1 MTDVNA
7 LNGYTQTGTSTTNT
21 ASQNLS
27 ADMNTFLTL
36 LTTQLKYQDPLDP
49 MDTAEFTNQLVQYS
63 SVEQAIQTNEKLDSL
78 LSMNIANL
86 GAQAVS
92 YIGKVAQ
99 VLGNVMPLEGGKAKA
114 TYTLDKNVVSTTIVV
129 KDMNGNIVYSEQGKV
144 TSGTH
149 EFTWDGKDSNGNQ
162 LEDGAYQIIVNPKV
176 ASGEAQATVTTTIF
190 GKVTGVAS
198 DENGIYIQE
207 NGNYK
212 FADINGYTIS
222 YENGKPVAIDTV
234 VLSTQHHP
242 RMSDGNKMKP
252 EFIEAVIEHIIKPV
266 LPQEWLKNTRFLINP
281 TGRFVV
287 GGPQGDCGLTGRK
300 IIVDTYGGAC
310 PHGGGAFSGKD
321 PSKVDRSA
329 AYACRYVAKNIVA
342 AGLASRCQVQVS
354 YAIGV
359 AQPINVTVRTFGTG
373 KIADDKIAELV
384 RRHFDLRPRGI
395 IQMLDLLRPI
405 SSKTAAY
412 GHFGR
417 EEPEFTWERT
427 DKAELLK
434 ADAF

>member
-7 LNGYTQTGTSTTNT
+7 LNGYTQTGTTNNT

-63 SVEQAIQTNEKLDSL
+63 SVEQAIQTNQKLDSL

-162 LEDGAYQIIVNPKV
+162 LEDGAYKIEVSTKV
-176 ASGEAQATVTTTIF
+176 ASGETTVF
-190 GKVTGVAS
+190 GRVTGVAS
-198 DENGIYIQE
+198 DSSGVYVGLGDAVTAGLGDILTVRNDDYFNSDDNTTEGGDEAGDGDDEN
-207 NGNYK
+207 
-212 FADINGYTIS
+212 TT
-222 YENGKPVAIDTV
+222 P
-234 VLSTQHHP
+234 
-242 RMSDGNKMKP
+242 P
-252 EFIEAVIEHIIKPV
+252 EEGGDDDSALETAAAA
-266 LPQEWLKNTRFLINP
+266 L
-281 TGRFVV
+281 GR
-287 GGPQGDCGLTGRK
+287 
-300 IIVDTYGGAC
+300 
-310 PHGGGAFSGKD
+310 
-321 PSKVDRSA
+321 
-329 AYACRYVAKNIVA
+329 A
-342 AGLASRCQVQVS
+342 AGEALKA
-354 YAIGV
+354 A
-359 AQPINVTVRTFGTG
+359 TFG
-373 KIADDKIAELV
+373 
-384 RRHFDLRPRGI
+384 
-395 IQMLDLLRPI
+395 LL
-405 SSKTAAY
+405 
-412 GHFGR
+412 
-417 EEPEFTWERT
+417 
-427 DKAELLK
+427 
-434 ADAF
+434 